1 MDRFS
6 WCDGS
11 LYPDE
16 TLAEQQTG
24 VAVYDG
30 QDKVVRSVIAGFAS
44 IDR

>member
-1 MDRFS
+1 MDRLS

-16 TLAEQQTG
+16 KLVEQKGG

-30 QDKVVRSVIAGFAS
+30 QDKVCRTI
-44 IDR
+44 